1 MHLKGL
7 VLGLVLLLQ
16 ACGALSDQPP
26 MSGLPEAEPPADPPG
41 LLQRLAQKTREVN
54 AKVQDLG
61 GPVMDFIG
69 AYYEDHIQ
77 PVTESYVE
85 WASNLRSSM
94 LDKIQITI
102 GNYLP
107 L

>member
-1 MHLKGL
+1 MHLKEV
-7 VLGLVLLLQ
+7 VLGVVLLMQ
-16 ACGALSDQPP
+16 ACGPLSAQTP
-26 MSGLPEAEPPADPPG
+26 MSGVSDAEPPTDPPG
-41 LLQRLAQKTREVN
+41 LLRRLAQKTREVN

-61 GPVMDFIG
+61 APVMGFIG

-77 PVTESYVE
+77 PVAESYVE

>member
-16 ACGALSDQPP
+16 ASAQTP
-26 MSGLPEAEPPADPPG
+26 MPGLPEAEPPADPPG

>member
-1 MHLKGL
+1 MHRRDLAL
-7 VLGLVLLLQ
+7 ALVLLMQ
-16 ACGALSDQPP
+16 ACGPLSAQSPG
-26 MSGLPEAEPPADPPG
+26 SGPSEAEPPAAPPG
-41 LLQRLAQKTREVN
+41 FLQRLAQKTREVN

-61 GPVMDFIG
+61 GPVMDFIE

-77 PVTESYVE
+77 PVTESYVQ

-102 GNYLP
+102 GDYLP